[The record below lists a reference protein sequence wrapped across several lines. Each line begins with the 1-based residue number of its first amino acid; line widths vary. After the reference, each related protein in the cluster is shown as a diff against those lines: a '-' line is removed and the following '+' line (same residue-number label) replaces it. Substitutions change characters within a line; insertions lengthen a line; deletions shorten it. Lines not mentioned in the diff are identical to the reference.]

1 MRFYGPKGA
10 VGAETPAAFPIRSSI
25 HSKATSR
32 VSSQGR
38 KTGPLANNEDAQQRS
53 KRAFA
58 IHGSGAEFP
67 DRVFMLDE
75 PAFGLLVRIPAK
87 ISI

>member
-1 MRFYGPKGA
+1 VPKRRRLSQFGLLFIQRPRL
-10 VGAETPAAFPIRSSI
+10 GYSR
-25 HSKATSR
+25 KAR
-32 VSSQGR
+32 KQGR
-38 KTGPLANNEDAQQRS
+38 SLITRTLSSAP
-53 KRAFA
+53 KRTSA